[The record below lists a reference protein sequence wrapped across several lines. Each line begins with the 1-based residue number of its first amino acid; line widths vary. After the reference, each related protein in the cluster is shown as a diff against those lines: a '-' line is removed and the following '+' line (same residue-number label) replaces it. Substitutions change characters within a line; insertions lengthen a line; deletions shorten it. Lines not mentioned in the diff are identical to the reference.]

1 MSTCFLLTYD
11 VSWSFSS
18 LFYNIS
24 LVSVHSKRQFDHTLI
39 YIIHAY
45 HMIYPSISTNPCI
58 IHLKHTD
65 KQTFH
70 SLREKKTQTTNAY
83 GNKQRHRLT
92 RDQRRSSLLT
102 RAKTDPPKPASN
114 TQDTYQVQGQRTG
127 NAGEGTHQWQSVAER
142 PSTDTRRA
150 SGRCARDLHENDFK
164 Y

>member
-1 MSTCFLLTYD
+1 MYIQKGNLTTHIDIHNSCISYD
-11 VSWSFSS
+11 ISFHIHKPMYNTSKTHGQT
-18 LFYNIS
+18 NIS
-24 LVSVHSKRQFDHTLI
+24 QSQGK
-39 YIIHAY
+39 
-45 HMIYPSISTNPCI
+45 
-58 IHLKHTD
+58 
-65 KQTFH
+65 
-70 SLREKKTQTTNAY
+70 KKTQTTNAY